1 MPHRFAPSPAA
12 STSPRASI
20 VLTAAALSCSLL
32 LHGSVPVVFDRA
44 VPEPEDRPVEVA
56 VHWVEPETPTPEEGA
71 TEDKPEAPTHKP
83 ARPPTPKPPEAQP
96 PLPEPEPAEE
106 DDVGV
111 DEADE
116 APPAEAPPTEPTADD
131 EAPAPEPAQQA
142 TDTEPP
148 PEVAE
153 EGAPDE
159 QSSEAS
165 EEASAPDT
173 QVAADEAPR
182 KLVRQRVDRRRFV
195 GQAQLARKEL
205 LARHRLLAEQ
215 RRRLAKRR
223 AQLAEERAKA
233 LADKERRDRERRLAK
248 LSRARAKKQ
257 RTPPPELK
265 QGNSD
270 EVWACEAH
278 DRGFRAGVKAEEP
291 ITDWVSLVPTVMFS
305 FPTEPGL
312 TGYME
317 GVSRIKKRDRRYVNK
332 LGTVELALPST
343 PIDVAFEDPGGTVG
357 RLGRGD
363 ARCLVGFKWNG
374 KKLWPFTVTRMPA
387 ELIDEEGHTLRALVD
402 VTFFEDATFEL
413 KAHREQDGPLAISK
427 GRLEGGDFIENTIAT
442 HLRAAKMATSVS
454 QMIGIDLRRFSETG
468 RRHIAYEKKV
478 KEKRAQQQREREANK
493 RAQERKAAERKART
507 DDDKANK
514 RAVDKAKKRP
524 ARDRRAVHR
533 MRPASYPGSDAR

>member
-1 MPHRFAPSPAA
+1 
-12 STSPRASI
+12 
-20 VLTAAALSCSLL
+20 
-32 LHGSVPVVFDRA
+32 
-44 VPEPEDRPVEVA
+44 
-56 VHWVEPETPTPEEGA
+56 
-71 TEDKPEAPTHKP
+71 
-83 ARPPTPKPPEAQP
+83 
-96 PLPEPEPAEE
+96 
-106 DDVGV
+106 
-111 DEADE
+111 
-116 APPAEAPPTEPTADD
+116 
-131 EAPAPEPAQQA
+131 
-142 TDTEPP
+142 
-148 PEVAE
+148 
-153 EGAPDE
+153 
-159 QSSEAS
+159 
-165 EEASAPDT
+165 
-173 QVAADEAPR
+173 
-182 KLVRQRVDRRRFV
+182 
-195 GQAQLARKEL
+195 
-205 LARHRLLAEQ
+205 
-215 RRRLAKRR
+215 
-223 AQLAEERAKA
+223 
-233 LADKERRDRERRLAK
+233 
-248 LSRARAKKQ
+248 
-257 RTPPPELK
+257 
-265 QGNSD
+265 
-270 EVWACEAH
+270 
-278 DRGFRAGVKAEEP
+278 
-291 ITDWVSLVPTVMFS
+291 MFS

-468 RRHIAYEKKV
+468 RRQIAYEKKV